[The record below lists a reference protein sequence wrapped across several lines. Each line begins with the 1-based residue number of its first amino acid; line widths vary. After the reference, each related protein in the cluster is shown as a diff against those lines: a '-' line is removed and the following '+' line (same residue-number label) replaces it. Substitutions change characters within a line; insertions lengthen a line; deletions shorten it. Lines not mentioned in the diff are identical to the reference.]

1 MYTKS
6 LKENKSANS
15 SPTRTSNQVRTF
27 NIRHGP
33 RKTKRLNT
41 RQMAFPA
48 STAQQADVTKKI
60 LEDIQNSKKQLLQKG
75 VAPNS
80 AGLTIPQYIQANNQ
94 SQPQPGASSDS
105 SINAT
110 AKAVLTQALNSS
122 YGFFIAQDS
131 LFGNSI
137 IPVLPRFDSPS
148 SPSTSGGPAGSG
160 SQSPAPG
167 TSK

>member
-1 MYTKS
+1 
-6 LKENKSANS
+6 
-15 SPTRTSNQVRTF
+15 
-27 NIRHGP
+27 
-33 RKTKRLNT
+33 
-41 RQMAFPA
+41 MAFPA

-75 VAPNS
+75 VTTNS
-80 AGLTIPQYIQANNQ
+80 AGLTIPQYIQASN
-94 SQPQPGASSDS
+94 QPQSGQTSDS

-148 SPSTSGGPAGSG
+148 ASNTSGGPGG
-160 SQSPAPG
+160 SQPSASG
-167 TSK
+167 AGK

>member
-1 MYTKS
+1 
-6 LKENKSANS
+6 
-15 SPTRTSNQVRTF
+15 
-27 NIRHGP
+27 
-33 RKTKRLNT
+33 
-41 RQMAFPA
+41 MAFPA

-75 VAPNS
+75 VASNS

-94 SQPQPGASSDS
+94 SQPGQTSDS

-148 SPSTSGGPAGSG
+148 SSNTSGGPG
-160 SQSPAPG
+160 SQSSASG
-167 TSK
+167 SSK

>member
-1 MYTKS
+1 
-6 LKENKSANS
+6 
-15 SPTRTSNQVRTF
+15 
-27 NIRHGP
+27 
-33 RKTKRLNT
+33 
-41 RQMAFPA
+41 MAFPA

-75 VAPNS
+75 VTTNS
-80 AGLTIPQYIQANNQ
+80 AGLTIPQYIQASN
-94 SQPQPGASSDS
+94 QPQSGQTSDS

-148 SPSTSGGPAGSG
+148 TSNTSGGPGG
-160 SQSPAPG
+160 SQPSASG
-167 TSK
+167 ASK